1 MTFKLLA
8 QNCCQIDSFQLEVDG
23 AFCWLVRV
31 DCVLVAYEDRRA
43 DSQTKNQK
51 PEGGRRLPLFGPAS
65 VRNFSSF
72 FAKRDKSNTTSP
84 FLPRELSHPE

>member
-51 PEGGRRLPLFGPAS
+51 PEGGRRFLSLARPLFEIFQAF
-65 VRNFSSF
+65 FSG
-72 FAKRDKSNTTSP
+72 RSP
-84 FLPRELSHPE
+84 SLPPLLLTA